1 MVERDRSPEGRFVYL
16 AEKRV
21 EKAKIAIQSVGG
33 LSDRKNYKY
42 NQSQVD
48 QIFTALDAALESAR
62 TKFHKNL
69 SEPSTF
75 KFKD

>member
-1 MVERDRSPEGRFVYL
+1 MEERDRSPEGRFVYL

-21 EKAKIAIQSVGG
+21 EKALKAIQSVGV
-33 LSDRKNYKY
+33 LSERKNYKY
-42 NQSQVD
+42 NQVQVD
-48 QIFTALDAALESAR
+48 QIFAALDTALESVKAE
-62 TKFHKNL
+62 FDKNL